1 MKKLLNLKNMK
12 EGKIIMKKFVVFILA
27 LVIGFFMGVIV
38 TIYAATP
45 DDDMIMP
52 YFHGYVCMEYEG
64 NH

>member
-1 MKKLLNLKNMK
+1 
-12 EGKIIMKKFVVFILA
+12 MKKFVAFILA

-38 TIYAATP
+38 TIYTATP